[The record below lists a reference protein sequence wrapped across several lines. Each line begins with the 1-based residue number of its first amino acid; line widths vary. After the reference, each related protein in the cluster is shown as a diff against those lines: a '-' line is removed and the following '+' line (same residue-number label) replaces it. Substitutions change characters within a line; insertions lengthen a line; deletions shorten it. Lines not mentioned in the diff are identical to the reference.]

1 MGSTVAL
8 KICDP
13 IDIHVGARIRMRRL
27 MLSMSQT
34 KLGDALGVTFQ
45 QVQKYE
51 SGFNRVGASR
61 LQQVAIALQV
71 PVAFF
76 FEGLP
81 TRLPNHA
88 AAASAISP
96 SVVYRFL
103 GTSDGLDL
111 VNAFTR
117 IKNPK
122 LRRCIVRLAEQIG
135 G

>member
-61 LQQVAIALQV
+61 LQQVAI
-71 PVAFF
+71 F